1 MPMKAQSS
9 ARASGPA
16 AANEPVVLREDIG
29 NIAVLTLNRPQAR
42 NSLSEAMLAA
52 LSQELESLAA
62 DKRIRA
68 VVVAAQGSAFSAG
81 HDLKEL
87 TAHRA
92 DADGGRGYT
101 RHIMERCSAV
111 MLAILRLP
119 QPVIAAVEA
128 TATAAGCQLVATCD
142 LAVASTSA
150 KFCTP
155 GVHIGL
161 FCSTPMVAL
170 SRNLTRKHALEM
182 LLTGD
187 MISAEDAYRV
197 GLVNRVVEPGTA
209 REEAL
214 KLARKIA
221 AKSTAVVRLGKEAFY
236 RQLEMRITDAYEHAT
251 EVMVKNMMAH
261 DAEEGISAFVEKRQP
276 TWEDR

>member
-1 MPMKAQSS
+1 MKAQSS
-9 ARASGPA
+9 ARATGPA
-16 AANEPVVLREDIG
+16 AANEPVVLRETIG

-182 LLTGD
+182 LFTGD
-187 MISAEDAYRV
+187 LISAEDAHRV

-209 REEAL
+209 RDEAL

-221 AKSTAVVRLGKEAFY
+221 AKSTVVVKLGKEAFY
-236 RQLEMRITDAYEHAT
+236 RQLEMGIADAYDHAT
-251 EVMVKNMMAH
+251 EVMVKNMMAR
-261 DAEEGISAFVEKRQP
+261 DAKEGISAFVEKRQP

>member
-1 MPMKAQSS
+1 
-9 ARASGPA
+9 
-16 AANEPVVLREDIG
+16 
-29 NIAVLTLNRPQAR
+29 
-42 NSLSEAMLAA
+42 MLAA
-52 LSQELESLAA
+52 LSQELESLARHE
-62 DKRIRA
+62 RIRA
-68 VVVAAQGSAFSAG
+68 VVLAANGPTFSAG

-101 RHIMERCSAV
+101 RLVMERCSAM
-111 MLAILRLP
+111 MLSLLRLP

-142 LAVASTSA
+142 LAVASATA
-150 KFCTP
+150 KFATP

-170 SRNLTRKHALEM
+170 SRNVPRKQAMEM

-187 MISAEDAYRV
+187 MISADDAYRI
-197 GLVNRVVEPGTA
+197 GLVNCVVEPGRA
-209 REEAL
+209 RDEAL
-214 KLARKIA
+214 ELARKIA
-221 AKSTAVVRLGKEAFY
+221 GKSAAVVKLGKEAFY
-236 RQLEMRITDAYEHAT
+236 QQLTMGIADAYAYAS

-261 DAEEGISAFVEKRQP
+261 DAGEGISAFVEKRQP
-276 TWEDR
+276 RWEDR